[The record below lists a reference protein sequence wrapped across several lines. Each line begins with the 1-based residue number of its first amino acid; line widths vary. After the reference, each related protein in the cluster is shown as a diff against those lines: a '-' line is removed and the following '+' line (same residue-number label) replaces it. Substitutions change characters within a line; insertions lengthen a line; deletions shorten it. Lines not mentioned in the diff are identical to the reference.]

1 LGSCLALITTAFS
14 FSIRAGI
21 LAQLGTQYGFSAEQL
36 GTINSMW
43 FLGFPIS
50 MIVGGL
56 IYNTVGGK
64 AIMQFAFFA
73 HAIGILLTIFSGG
86 SYVTLLISTLLIG
99 LGNGC
104 TEAACNPMI
113 ADSYEGSKMSA
124 MLNKFHMW
132 FPGGIVI
139 GSLISKFMTEANL
152 GWEAQ
157 IWVILIPTIIY
168 AYLFWGQAFP
178 KPKASADI
186 RLNPN
191 STIVV
196 ISAIIGFF
204 LFINYLFPDLLL
216 SKIGLDSS
224 LNIILIVALICFLI
238 AVYLQFGTL
247 FAFIFACM
255 ALTAIS
261 EFGPQQWVGLILSKS
276 GADPM
281 LLLAIT
287 TGTMAVA
294 RYFAGPVVHK
304 IDQTGVL
311 LVSAILA
318 TIGLFM
324 LSKVTGSTAYVAAFV
339 YACGIAYFWPNMVGF
354 VAEKIPASGALGMS
368 VIGGVGMFSS
378 SIFQPII
385 GKWIDSARTEAT
397 AQNLT
402 GDAMELAA
410 GQSTLSTM
418 VLFPAILIV
427 AFTVLFFWMKN
438 RKATA

>member
-1 LGSCLALITTAFS
+1 MINKSRLFYASCLALITTAFS

-21 LAQLGTQYGFSAEQL
+21 LDQLGREYGFSAEQL

-56 IYNTVGGK
+56 IYHSVGGK
-64 AIMQFAFFA
+64 KIMQFAFLA
-73 HAIGILLTIFSGG
+73 HAVGILLTIFSGG
-86 SYVTLLISTLLIG
+86 SYTILLVSTLLIG

-113 ADSYEGSKMSA
+113 ADSYEGNKMSE

-157 IWVILIPTIIY
+157 IWVILIPTLVY
-168 AYLFWGQAFP
+168 AYLFWGQSFP
-178 KPKASADI
+178 KPKVEAAASIAEN
-186 RLNPN
+186 LKAMLSPL
-191 STIVV
+191 
-196 ISAIIGFF
+196 F
-204 LFINYLFPDLLL
+204 LLM
-216 SKIGLDSS
+216 
-224 LNIILIVALICFLI
+224 
-238 AVYLQFGTL
+238 
-247 FAFIFACM
+247 FACM

-281 LLLAIT
+281 ILLAVT

-294 RYFAGPVVHK
+294 RFFAGPVIHK

-311 LVSAILA
+311 WASAILA
-318 TIGLFM
+318 TLGLFL
-324 LSKVTGSTAYVAAFV
+324 LSRVTGGTAYVAAFV

-368 VIGGVGMFSS
+368 VIGGIGMFSS

-385 GKWIDSARTEAT
+385 GKWIDEARVSAE
-397 AQNLT
+397 AQNLS
-402 GDAMELAA
+402 GDALELAA
-410 GQSTLSTM
+410 GQSTLTTM
-418 VLFPAILIV
+418 IAFPAILVV
-427 AFTVLFFWMKN
+427 AFGVLYFWVRNNKTTVS
-438 RKATA
+438 AGH